1 MSYQFATIDIET
13 TGLNRYKDHI
23 TWIGVGLAKTVNDDL
38 SKILIYDGSSEA
50 DMRKFRNVMKHVR
63 EAKAKTVFQ
72 NGKFDTLF
80 IEHHLGLKIPIHEDT
95 MLMGTAYDLV
105 AEHGLKAMAK
115 SYLGVPDWDIK
126 KKDKLSGDKDT
137 IVPYLK
143 CDVKYTWQ
151 LYQYLCCNMT
161 SRQMKLYRELLRPAY
176 RAYRDIERNG
186 LYIDL
191 DALRSV
197 RKKYNTQEK
206 KLLAELNKHAKINWN
221 SSAQVAKVF
230 YEQEKMPIINRTAKG
245 APSIAADVL
254 KELSMQGY
262 ETPKLLLEYKDAATR
277 NKMFLNR
284 WEDDCYESRIHPSF
298 NLTNVVSG
306 RTSCLTGDTPVM
318 VPGGYKPIKD
328 IKVGDLV
335 YGFDENLRPRLCK
348 VSFSGCTGVRDD
360 VYRVWYKSQGTH
372 ELKYID
378 ATSDHLVRL
387 TSGDYRRVDQLHCK
401 KRDRDHVLAIERG
414 FKGSRENPRGYRIYP
429 TGCDTELEHVFI
441 FKELHGY
448 IPEHVHHKDENPLNN
463 EPENLIGL
471 SASDH
476 ARLHIQEK
484 GADWHKKGNA
494 ASLKT
499 RQSKEYKESL
509 YSSIMESRL
518 SKKDLVKALKEGN
531 GLVGAAKLLGRDIG
545 FVGNRM
551 KYYGVTYDGRSHR
564 KKNNHTIWKVEK
576 LPGKYRVYDISVPE
590 TECFIANGICVHNCN
605 NPNLQQVP
613 RTKDIRGL
621 FAGAPG
627 MILFEADY
635 SQLELRI
642 AAHYANEKTMLDIYR
657 NNGDIHTETAKL
669 FTNGRAPTKEER
681 GKAKAVNFGFLYG
694 MQAKKFVKYALDSY
708 GQVFTQREAEHI
720 RDLFF
725 AKYARLLPWH
735 KEQEDLCEMQGGV
748 ANMFGR
754 FRKLPL
760 IYSANKWERASAA
773 RRAINTPVQG
783 SGSDLLISAV
793 TQINKELKGVAWI
806 GATVHDSI
814 IGECRVEDK
823 DFVDETIRRVM
834 KHPQVLDD
842 FGVELRVPLDVDIG
856 WGPWGTH

>member
-13 TGLNRYKDHI
+13 TGLNRYKDRI
-23 TWIGVGLAKTVNDDL
+23 TWIGVGLAKTVDDDL

-151 LYQYLCCNMT
+151 LYQYLCCNMS

-306 RTSCLTGDTPVM
+306 RTS
-318 VPGGYKPIKD
+318 
-328 IKVGDLV
+328 
-335 YGFDENLRPRLCK
+335 
-348 VSFSGCTGVRDD
+348 
-360 VYRVWYKSQGTH
+360 
-372 ELKYID
+372 
-378 ATSDHLVRL
+378 
-387 TSGDYRRVDQLHCK
+387 
-401 KRDRDHVLAIERG
+401 
-414 FKGSRENPRGYRIYP
+414 
-429 TGCDTELEHVFI
+429 
-441 FKELHGY
+441 
-448 IPEHVHHKDENPLNN
+448 
-463 EPENLIGL
+463 
-471 SASDH
+471 
-476 ARLHIQEK
+476 
-484 GADWHKKGNA
+484 
-494 ASLKT
+494 
-499 RQSKEYKESL
+499 
-509 YSSIMESRL
+509 
-518 SKKDLVKALKEGN
+518 
-531 GLVGAAKLLGRDIG
+531 
-545 FVGNRM
+545 
-551 KYYGVTYDGRSHR
+551 
-564 KKNNHTIWKVEK
+564 
-576 LPGKYRVYDISVPE
+576 
-590 TECFIANGICVHNCN
+590 CN

>member
-23 TWIGVGLAKTVNDDL
+23 TWIGVGLAKTVDDNL
-38 SKILIYDGSSEA
+38 SKILIYDGSSKT
-50 DMRKFRNVMKHVR
+50 DMQKFRNVMKHVR

-151 LYQYLCCNMT
+151 LYQYLCCNMS

-191 DALRSV
+191 DALQSV

-306 RTSCLTGDTPVM
+306 RTS
-318 VPGGYKPIKD
+318 
-328 IKVGDLV
+328 
-335 YGFDENLRPRLCK
+335 
-348 VSFSGCTGVRDD
+348 
-360 VYRVWYKSQGTH
+360 
-372 ELKYID
+372 
-378 ATSDHLVRL
+378 
-387 TSGDYRRVDQLHCK
+387 
-401 KRDRDHVLAIERG
+401 
-414 FKGSRENPRGYRIYP
+414 
-429 TGCDTELEHVFI
+429 
-441 FKELHGY
+441 
-448 IPEHVHHKDENPLNN
+448 
-463 EPENLIGL
+463 
-471 SASDH
+471 
-476 ARLHIQEK
+476 
-484 GADWHKKGNA
+484 
-494 ASLKT
+494 
-499 RQSKEYKESL
+499 
-509 YSSIMESRL
+509 
-518 SKKDLVKALKEGN
+518 
-531 GLVGAAKLLGRDIG
+531 
-545 FVGNRM
+545 
-551 KYYGVTYDGRSHR
+551 
-564 KKNNHTIWKVEK
+564 
-576 LPGKYRVYDISVPE
+576 
-590 TECFIANGICVHNCN
+590 CN

-793 TQINKELKGVAWI
+793 TQINKELKGIAWI